1 MDNAE
6 IRSTSPSSDS
16 LVEKKNT
23 KQIGRLKKNNLDS
36 PKMQKLHKD
45 LQIWFDQESQRQ
57 ASNRFQMMLDSDY
70 YDLLQWD
77 EDEAQVLIDRGQ
89 APVVYPEIKASID
102 WMIGT
107 ERRMRMDYKVL
118 ARSKA
123 GTKDAEV
130 KTSLL
135 KFLSDTN
142 KSTFHRSRSFDDAI
156 KAGMGV
162 TEIGLR
168 GDPTEELLFERYQD
182 WRSTLY
188 DSNSLE
194 HDLSDARYFF
204 RWKDLDEDIALAY
217 FADRTEIVKASLQNE
232 GQADPTDWYSGKR
245 TDPSQD
251 WQPRTGRFQPYD
263 GTPFTSSQRRIVR
276 FFECWYR
283 MPVIRKVFA
292 DGELSGKRYDPKN
305 PDHLAAVNEGLGLY
319 DKLEMEIR
327 VAIYTSVGMV
337 FEGAS
342 PYKHGRFP
350 FVVTWCYRRKRD
362 NAPYGCIRP
371 VRDAQDGLNKAYSK
385 AQWILASNSIIME
398 KGAVDDIEE
407 TRDEAARPDAVHVVA
422 AGKRFEINR
431 DIGLANEHLQLMEQG
446 AQFIRKIGGVNDD
459 NLGRQTN
466 ASSGIAIQNRQEQ
479 GSVVTT
485 EPFDNHRYALQQTG
499 EIELSMIEQFYS
511 EAKIIRI
518 TGGNGKNEF
527 VELNTADDQ
536 GRILNDITAMQA
548 DFVVAEQDYKSTLRQ
563 AMFESLFDIMGRM
576 SQMGPDGLKI
586 ALNMMDV
593 VIDMGDFPNKDELVK
608 RIREI
613 SGQRDPDAEE
623 TPEEQQAN
631 AEMAAQKQHQTEMA
645 MRAEMANLALLEG
658 KVAQLGKQVEK
669 LDAESMM
676 KRVEAM
682 FVALQAGQTIAVTP
696 GIAPVADE
704 LLRGS
709 GYSDQRGQT
718 PDIPSA
724 QIPNSNIQ
732 QGLDGAEQG
741 INTIA
746 NDSTVDGLPQQG
758 AAQ

>member
-1 MDNAE
+1 MDDIN
-6 IRSTSPSSDS
+6 ISSKSPSSDS
-16 LVEKKNT
+16 LVEKRVGKAV
-23 KQIGRLKKNNLDS
+23 GRPKKNSLDS
-36 PKMQKLHKD
+36 PKMVQLHKVMMV
-45 LQIWFDQESQRQ
+45 WFDQEAQRQ
-57 ASNRFQMMLDSDY
+57 ASNRFQMALDEDY

-77 EDEAQVLIDRGQ
+77 EDDAQTLIARGQ

-118 ARSKA
+118 ARTKT

-135 KFLSDTN
+135 KYLSDTN
-142 KSTFHRSRSFDDAI
+142 KATFHRSRSFDDAI

-162 TEIGLR
+162 MEIGLR

-188 DSNSLE
+188 DSNSVE

-217 FADRTEIVKASLQNE
+217 FPDRTDIVKASLKNE
-232 GQADPTDWYSGKR
+232 GQVEPTDWYAGKR

-263 GTPFTSSQRRIVR
+263 GTPFTSSQRRVVR

-283 MPVIRKVFA
+283 TPVIRKTFI
-292 DGELSGKRYDPKN
+292 DGELSGKRYNPKN
-305 PDHLAAVNEGLGLY
+305 PDHVAAMNEGYGLY
-319 DKLEMEIR
+319 DKMEMEIR

-337 FEGAS
+337 FEGVS

-385 AQWILASNSIIME
+385 AQWILASNSIVME
-398 KGAVDDIEE
+398 DGAVEDVEE
-407 TRDEAARPDAVHVVA
+407 TREEAARPDAVHVVK
-422 AGKRFEINR
+422 AGKRFDIVR

-466 ASSGIAIQNRQEQ
+466 ANSGVAIANRQEQ

-485 EPFDNHRYALQQTG
+485 EPFDNHRFALQQTG
-499 EIELSMIEQFYS
+499 EIALSMVEQFYS
-511 EAKIIRI
+511 EAKVIRI
-518 TGGNGKNEF
+518 VGGNDKAEF
-527 VELNTADDQ
+527 VELNTADDN

-548 DFVVAEQDYKSTLRQ
+548 DFVVSEQDYRSTLKQ

-576 SQMGPDGLKI
+576 SQMGPDGLKT
-586 ALNMMDV
+586 AMNMMDLV
-593 VIDMGDFPNKDELVK
+593 VDMADLPNKDELVK

-613 SGQRDPDAEE
+613 NGQRDPDAEQ
-623 TPEEQQAN
+623 TPE
-631 AEMAAQKQHQTEMA
+631 EMAAQKKAAEDQAEAEDIAKQTA
-645 MRAEMANLALLEG
+645 H
-658 KVAQLGKQVEK
+658 AQLIMMQAKIDQIVQQNKKFDVERMAK
-669 LDAESMM
+669 TI
-676 KRVEAM
+676 EAM
-682 FVALQAGQTIAVTP
+682 QKAIEAGQVIAAVP
-696 GIAPVADE
+696 SAAPVADE
-704 LLRGS
+704 LLKGA
-709 GYSDQRGQT
+709 GYQEAQGGES
-718 PDIPSA
+718 PSISEPQPA
-724 QIPNSNIQ
+724 PQPVMPEQPIMPEQIP
-732 QGLDGAEQG
+732 
-741 INTIA
+741 
-746 NDSTVDGLPQQG
+746 PQG
-758 AAQ
+758 APQ